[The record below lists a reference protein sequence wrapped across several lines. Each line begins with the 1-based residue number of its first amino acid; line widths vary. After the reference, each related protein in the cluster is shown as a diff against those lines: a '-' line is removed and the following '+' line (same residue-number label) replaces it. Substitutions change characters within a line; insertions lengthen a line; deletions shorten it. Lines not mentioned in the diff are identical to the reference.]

1 MANKATFH
9 LLMIFCLTLSQ
20 FFFFFPTNASRF
32 GSLMERPDQIFLPQ
46 QDTILA
52 PGPTTG
58 TCHVEEDASI
68 ADKRFGS
75 LMERPDQIF
84 LPQQDTILDVEKRVT
99 MELNDYP
106 GSGANNRH
114 LPRGRGCIDC

>member
-9 LLMIFCLTLSQ
+9 LLIIFCFTLSQ

-32 GSLMERPDQIFLPQ
+32 GI
-46 QDTILA
+46 
-52 PGPTTG
+52 
-58 TCHVEEDASI
+58 
-68 ADKRFGS
+68 

>member
-9 LLMIFCLTLSQ
+9 LLMIVCFTLSQ
-20 FFFFFPTNASRF
+20 FFFFFPANASRF

-46 QDTILA
+46 QDTILDVKKD
-52 PGPTTG
+52 
-58 TCHVEEDASI
+58 VEE
-68 ADKRFGS
+68 
-75 LMERPDQIF
+75 
-84 LPQQDTILDVEKRVT
+84 RVA

>member
-46 QDTILA
+46 QDTILDVKKD
-52 PGPTTG
+52 
-58 TCHVEEDASI
+58 VEE
-68 ADKRFGS
+68 
-75 LMERPDQIF
+75 
-84 LPQQDTILDVEKRVT
+84 RVT